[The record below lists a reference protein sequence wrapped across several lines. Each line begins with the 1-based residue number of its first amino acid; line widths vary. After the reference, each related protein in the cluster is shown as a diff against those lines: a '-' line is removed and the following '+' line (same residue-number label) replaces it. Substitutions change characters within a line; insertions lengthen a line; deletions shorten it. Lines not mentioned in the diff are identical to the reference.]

1 MKSVRN
7 IILALALFLPSCS
20 LAQADSV
27 YTPKKKA
34 PYVSFLF
41 SFSILRFGLFD
52 P

>member
-1 MKSVRN
+1 MKFVRN
-7 IILALALFLPSCS
+7 IILAF
-20 LAQADSV
+20 V

-41 SFSILRFGLFD
+41 SFSILRFGPFD